1 MRLVQIIWRRIRQP
15 WITVGALG
23 AVFDDEGRVLIVEHV
38 FHPRCPWGLPGGWM
52 NRNEDPADTIR
63 RELHEET
70 GLTVTV
76 EEILLI
82 QRTPEVSSHLDVAM
96 LCRAAPGPVTLSS
109 ELLAYR
115 WCDPTDKANMPKLIA
130 FHRQVIKAAL
140 DARAKRNPELSKQP
154 VIADEVFAYHAP
166 NNEAY

>member
-1 MRLVQIIWRRIRQP
+1 MRLVQIIWRRVRQP

-23 AVFDDEGRVLIVEHV
+23 AVFDDEGRLLIVEHV

-63 RELHEET
+63 RELYEET

-82 QRTPEVSSHLDVAM
+82 QRTSEVQSHLDVAM

-140 DARAKRNPELSKQP
+140 DARAKQNPERMKQP
-154 VIADEVFAYHAP
+154 VSIADEVFV
-166 NNEAY
+166 